1 MNIETGWSVNPV
13 TEEAI
18 TEAYAKLLDR
28 LQATPQ
34 MLLFHSAVSYDNA
47 AALKRLRAL
56 APDVP
61 IHGGTS
67 CFGVLTGEGFHSRD
81 GRGLGLLGFHDPE
94 GSYGVGI
101 CDLGDDAPQAAR
113 TALDQA
119 LTQAKRAG
127 EVPAVIL
134 ISSTPGQEEFVI
146 RAIEAHVGS
155 GVPIIGGTSA
165 DDDMSG
171 QWQQFG
177 DDRVARQAVSIAAL
191 FPSAEIG
198 YAFHSGYEPTAHRGR
213 VTRAAGRILFEIDHR
228 PAARVYNEWTGG
240 MISAVLPGGGS
251 LVPTASMTPLGNPVG
266 RVGDVPYY
274 RLAYPV
280 EVVEEEALL
289 LFTDV
294 QQDMEIV
301 LMTGTRDSL
310 VSRAGRVGS
319 AAIDNAPFL
328 ASEVQGALVLFCTGC
343 MLAVQDRLQ
352 ESAENLR
359 SALHDAPFL
368 CAFTLGEQGC
378 FIGGENRHA
387 NLMIAVLVFGPMVV

>member
-1 MNIETGWSVNPV
+1 MKIEVGWSVNPLAEKAV
-13 TEEAI
+13 EEAYSGLF
-18 TEAYAKLLDR
+18 AR
-28 LQATPQ
+28 LQGHPH
-34 MLLFHSAVSYDNA
+34 MLLLHSSVKIDNEAAVR
-47 AALKRLRAL
+47 RLRAL
-56 APDVP
+56 APNVP

-67 CFGVLTGEGFHSRD
+67 CNGVLTGDGYHTRD
-81 GRGLGLLGFHDPE
+81 GSGLGLLGIRDPE

-101 CDLGDDAPQAAR
+101 YDLGEDAPRATQS
-113 TALDQA
+113 ALDQA
-119 LTQAKRAG
+119 LAQADRAG

-134 ISSTPGQEEFVI
+134 ISSPPGQEEFII
-146 RAIEAHVGS
+146 RAIERHVGS
-155 GVPIIGGTSA
+155 GVPIIGGTAA
-165 DDDMSG
+165 DNDMSG

-177 DDRVARQAVSIAAL
+177 GDRVARQAVSIAAL
-191 FPSAEIG
+191 FPSADIG
-198 YAFHSGYEPTAHRGR
+198 YAFHSGYEPTEHRGR
-213 VTRAAGRILFEIDHR
+213 VTRAAGRVLYEIDHR
-228 PAARVYNEWTGG
+228 PAARVYNEWTDGL
-240 MISAVLPGGGS
+240 ISAVLPGGGS

-280 EVVEEEALL
+280 EVVESEALA

-294 QQDMEIV
+294 QQDGEIV

-310 VSRAGRVGS
+310 VSRAGRVAA
-319 AAIDNAPFL
+319 AAIDNAPFQ
-328 ASEVQGALVLFCTGC
+328 ANQVQGALVLFCTGC

-359 SALHDAPFL
+359 HVLHDAPFL

-387 NLMIAVLVFGPMVV
+387 NLMIAVLAFGPPAV